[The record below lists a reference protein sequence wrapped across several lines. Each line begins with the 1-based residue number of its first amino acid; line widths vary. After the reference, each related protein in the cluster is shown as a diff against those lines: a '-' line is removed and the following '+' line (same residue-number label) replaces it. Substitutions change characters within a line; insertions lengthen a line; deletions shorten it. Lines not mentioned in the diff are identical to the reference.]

1 MSPAALAPVAALVV
15 LALVAAL
22 VVLAPAAAFSVL
34 ASAAA
39 HFYASLRSFSA
50 SLGHRSRAGE
60 RSRSA
65 PAWLSRPCLAS
76 QR

>member
-50 SLGHRSRAGE
+50 SLGR

-65 PAWLSRPCLAS
+65 PAWLSRPCPAS